1 MSTRK
6 KCLDQNTLMRKLPKF
21 TKKLP
26 FISIDIAVR
35 AKYRESQKLLTV
47 QPVITVLWAMIII
60 AHFSTIVLASE
71 M

>member
-26 FISIDIAVR
+26 FTSIDIAVR

>member
-6 KCLDQNTLMRKLPKF
+6 KCLDQNTLMRKLLKF
-21 TKKLP
+21 TKKLL
-26 FISIDIAVR
+26 FTSIDIAVR

>member
-26 FISIDIAVR
+26 STSIDIVLH

-60 AHFSTIVLASE
+60 AHFSTIVLESE